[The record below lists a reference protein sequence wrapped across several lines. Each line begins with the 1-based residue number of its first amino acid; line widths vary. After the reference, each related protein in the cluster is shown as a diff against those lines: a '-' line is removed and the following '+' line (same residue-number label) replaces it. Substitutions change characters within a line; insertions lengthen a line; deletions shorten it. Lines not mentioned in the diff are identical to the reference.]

1 MSNIRTL
8 ANVKALYGEKV
19 IETPKSFVINA
30 YGKYLPNISFVLA
43 KGVLAKDS
51 SGDPLEYRRDTPTK
65 EMVANMGIDFGTSES
80 GVSVLFGDF
89 WLSRFGKPHFRP
101 KSSQTAT
108 HVIVRADWG
117 GFSYPGTRGRWSA
130 PDGVAYFR
138 RASSNGGGTGYD
150 YYVVPVGYHL
160 IMNDEELDGNKVVT
174 ANFAERAKV
183 IRQSYKEYDEMIA
196 ARKRAEA
203 KAKAEAVAASRR
215 AKKCFMPRL
224 EALERRLSVL
234 ERTDKIIIHDSGF
247 SFGSDRD
254 LLFTEENLRMAEG
267 SVQLLEHQ
275 AEERKARE
283 AYMPQFDGLKP
294 RVEALGMTLE
304 HSYERVYMSGGT
316 FSKGYRYSEEGIASM
331 ISALDRLE
339 AEAIV
344 REEETKAKEAK
355 AKAEAEASKLGLP
368 SNGRSWRRNGITDQG
383 DGWVIRPDGTFRD
396 ADEMAGDSRRIETYR
411 EGTMIW
417 HQILPGELV
426 LKVWS
431 RDRYDII
438 HCEVIYRPDSI
449 TQAQA
454 DAAKRIEEQL
464 EAPENAFGID
474 DRLARLLERRRKSI
488 QEAMTELPEDLQ
500 PSFDWGLDW
509 LASDNGIGLDNES
522 AERWVDETQPFTDCC
537 HGREAQVVYRLP
549 AADGVLEALVYQKWG
564 GWNVNLR
571 WREQTTSSEE
581 TDSPATPPADEETTQ
596 EESPVD
602 MTEALKM
609 LQERFNC

>member
-8 ANVKALYGEKV
+8 ANVKALYGDKV
-19 IETPKSFVINA
+19 IETAKSFIVNA
-30 YGKYLPNISFVLA
+30 YGKYLPGISFVLD
-43 KGVLAKDS
+43 KDFG
-51 SGDPLEYRRDTPTK
+51 GDPLEYRKDAPTK
-65 EMVANMGIDFGTSES
+65 ELVANTGISFGTSES

-89 WLSRFGKPHFRP
+89 WLSRSGKPHFRP
-101 KSSQTAT
+101 KSYKLAT
-108 HVIVRADWG
+108 HVIIRADWG

-150 YYVVPVGYHL
+150 YYVVPVGYH
-160 IMNDEELDGNKVVT
+160 IVMNDEELDGNTAVT
-174 ANFAERAKV
+174 VDFAKRAAEV
-183 IRQSYKEYDEMIA
+183 RQSYREYDEMIA

-203 KAKAEAVAASRR
+203 KAKADAEAASRR
-215 AKKCFMPRL
+215 AKKSFIPRL

-254 LLFTEENLRMAEG
+254 LLFTEENLRMAER

-283 AYMPQFDGLKP
+283 AYMPLFDELKP
-294 RVEALGMTLE
+294 RAEALGTTLE
-304 HSYERVYMSGGT
+304 HSYERVYLSGDT
-316 FSKGYRYSEEGIASM
+316 FSGGYRYSKEGIASM

-355 AKAEAEASKLGLP
+355 ARAEAEASKLGLP
-368 SNGRSWRRNGITDQG
+368 SNVQIWRRGGITNQG

-396 ADEMAGDSRRIETYR
+396 ADEMVGDSRRIERYR

-417 HQILPGELV
+417 RQILPGELV
-426 LKVWS
+426 LKAWS
-431 RDRYDII
+431 QDRYDIL
-438 HCEVIYRPDSI
+438 HCEVVYRPNRV
-449 TQAQA
+449 TQEQA

-464 EAPENAFGID
+464 EAPENAFGLD

-509 LASDNGIGLDNES
+509 LASDNGIGIDNES

-549 AADGVLEALVYQKWG
+549 AADGSLEALAYKKWG
-564 GWNVNLR
+564 GWNINLR

-581 TDSPATPPADEETTQ
+581 TDSPATPPADEETAQ
-596 EESPVD
+596 EESPVN

>member
-1 MSNIRTL
+1 
-8 ANVKALYGEKV
+8 
-19 IETPKSFVINA
+19 
-30 YGKYLPNISFVLA
+30 
-43 KGVLAKDS
+43 
-51 SGDPLEYRRDTPTK
+51 
-65 EMVANMGIDFGTSES
+65 
-80 GVSVLFGDF
+80 
-89 WLSRFGKPHFRP
+89 
-101 KSSQTAT
+101 
-108 HVIVRADWG
+108 
-117 GFSYPGTRGRWSA
+117 
-130 PDGVAYFR
+130 
-138 RASSNGGGTGYD
+138 
-150 YYVVPVGYHL
+150 
-160 IMNDEELDGNKVVT
+160 
-174 ANFAERAKV
+174 
-183 IRQSYKEYDEMIA
+183 
-196 ARKRAEA
+196 
-203 KAKAEAVAASRR
+203 
-215 AKKCFMPRL
+215 
-224 EALERRLSVL
+224 
-234 ERTDKIIIHDSGF
+234 
-247 SFGSDRD
+247 
-254 LLFTEENLRMAEG
+254 MAEG

-344 REEETKAKEAK
+344 REEETKAREAK

-368 SNGRSWRRNGITDQG
+368 SNVRIWRRNGITDQG

-396 ADEMAGDSRRIETYR
+396 ADEMVGNSRRIEKYR
-411 EGTMIW
+411 EGTMVW
-417 HQILPGELV
+417 RQILPGELA
-426 LKVWS
+426 LKAWS
-431 RDRYDII
+431 QDRYDIL
-438 HCEVIYRPDSI
+438 HCEVVYRPNRV

-464 EAPENAFGID
+464 EAPENAFGLD

-488 QEAMTELPEDLQ
+488 QKAMTELPEDLQ

-509 LASDNGIGLDNES
+509 LASDNGIGIDNES

-564 GWNVNLR
+564 GWNVSLR

-581 TDSPATPPADEETTQ
+581 TDSPATPPADEEATQ
-596 EESPVD
+596 EESPVN

>member
-1 MSNIRTL
+1 MSNVHTL
-8 ANVKALYGEKV
+8 ADVKRQYGEKV
-19 IETPKSFVINA
+19 IETARSFIINA
-30 YGKYLPNISFVLA
+30 YGKYLPGLSFVLD
-43 KGVLAKDS
+43 KDF
-51 SGDPLEYRRDTPTK
+51 SGDPLEYRKDAPTK
-65 EMVANMGIDFGTSES
+65 ELVANTGISFGTSES

-89 WLSRFGKPHFRP
+89 WLSRSGKPHFRP
-101 KSSQTAT
+101 KSYKLAT
-108 HVIVRADWG
+108 HVIIRADWG

-150 YYVVPVGYHL
+150 YYVVPVGYRL
-160 IMNDEELDGNKVVT
+160 IHDEELGGDAVGVKDS
-174 ANFAERAKV
+174 ERAEE
-183 IRQSYKEYDEMIA
+183 IRRSYREYDEMIA

-203 KAKAEAVAASRR
+203 KAKADAEAASRR
-215 AKKCFMPRL
+215 AKKSFMPRL

-254 LLFTEENLRMAEG
+254 LLFTEENLRMAER

-283 AYMPQFDGLKP
+283 AYMPLFDELKP
-294 RVEALGMTLE
+294 RAEALGTTLE
-304 HSYERVYMSGGT
+304 HSYERVYLSGDT
-316 FSKGYRYSEEGIASM
+316 FSGGYRYSKEGIASM

-368 SNGRSWRRNGITDQG
+368 SNVRIWRRNGITDQG

-396 ADEMAGDSRRIETYR
+396 ADEMAGDSHRIETYR

-464 EAPENAFGID
+464 EAPENAFGLD

-564 GWNVNLR
+564 GWNANLR

>member
-43 KGVLAKDS
+43 KDVLAKDS

-150 YYVVPVGYHL
+150 YYVVPVGYH
-160 IMNDEELDGNKVVT
+160 IVMNDDELDGNTAVT
-174 ANFAERAKV
+174 VDFAKRAAEV
-183 IRQSYKEYDEMIA
+183 RQSYREYDEMIA

-203 KAKAEAVAASRR
+203 KAKAEAVAASRKAR
-215 AKKCFMPRL
+215 SSFMPRL
-224 EALERRLSVL
+224 EALERRLSAL
-234 ERTDKIIIHDSGF
+234 ERTNDGLVIGESGF
-247 SFGSDRD
+247 SFGCDRD

-355 AKAEAEASKLGLP
+355 ARAEAEASKLGLP
-368 SNGRSWRRNGITDQG
+368 SNVQIWRRGGITNQG

-396 ADEMAGDSRRIETYR
+396 ADEMVGDSRRIERYR

-417 HQILPGELV
+417 RQILPGELI
-426 LKVWS
+426 LKAWS
-431 RDRYDII
+431 QDRYDIL
-438 HCEVIYRPDSI
+438 HCEVVYRPNRV
-449 TQAQA
+449 TQEQA

-464 EAPENAFGID
+464 EAPENAFGLD

-500 PSFDWGLDW
+500 PSFDWGLEW

-564 GWNVNLR
+564 GWNANLR

-581 TDSPATPPADEETTQ
+581 ADSPATPADEETAQ
-596 EESPVD
+596 EESPVN